1 MVKISNEPNV
11 NGIKKVSE
19 DMEYGSRLIA
29 REGKLFGG
37 LLATRVK
44 GIAYGILLALVLIVI
59 IPLIAVLC
67 GC

>member
-19 DMEYGSRLIA
+19 DMEYGSRLVA

-44 GIAYGILLALVLIVI
+44 GIAYGILLALVLVVI